1 MSGALSD
8 KRGGERAMGEHAR
21 RTQVTRTAGVQ
32 AMKRVIGSGNL
43 FDPGAPARL
52 GEQVDALVE
61 EAGVSIER
69 IVSRGHASPPE
80 FWYDSPRAEWVVL
93 LSGAATLEFEGE
105 REPHPMKPGDH
116 VLIEAHCRHRVAW
129 TSDTEPSVWLAVY
142 YPGARR

>member
-1 MSGALSD
+1 
-8 KRGGERAMGEHAR
+8 
-21 RTQVTRTAGVQ
+21 
-32 AMKRVIGSGNL
+32 MKRVIGSGNL

-105 REPHPMKPGDH
+105 RELHPMKPGDH